1 MGTEEYTQIASPR
14 SPYLVSGPQVVLYA
28 EPTTILDA
36 SAYAALDQTSS
47 AAQMGAIQKDT
58 SSEDAS
64 LIPARQTPVVLMT
77 MSEHFPAG
85 VGIGVGA
92 EGVGF
97 GVGSEEY
104 TQIASPRSPYLVS
117 GPQVASYP
125 VPTTILDASAYAA
138 LDQTS
143 SVAQMG
149 AIQKDTSSEDA
160 SLIPARQIPV
170 VLITMSEHFPAGVG
184 IGVRAEGVGFGV
196 GSEEYTQIASPRSP
210 YLVSGPQV
218 VLYAEPTTILDASAY
233 AALDQTSSAAQMG
246 AIQKDTSSED
256 ASLIPARQIPVVL
269 ITMSEHFPA
278 GVGIGVRAEGVGF
291 GVGSEE
297 YTQIHHAG

>member
-14 SPYLVSGPQVVLYA
+14 SPS
-28 EPTTILDA
+28 
-36 SAYAALDQTSS
+36 
-47 AAQMGAIQKDT
+47 
-58 SSEDAS
+58 
-64 LIPARQTPVVLMT
+64 
-77 MSEHFPAG
+77 
-85 VGIGVGA
+85 
-92 EGVGF
+92 
-97 GVGSEEY
+97 
-104 TQIASPRSPYLVS
+104 LVS

-170 VLITMSEHFPAGVG
+170 VLITMPEQFPVGAG
-184 IGVRAEGVGFGV
+184 IGVGAEGVGFGV
-196 GSEEYTQIASPRSP
+196 GIEEDTQIASPRSP
-210 YLVSGPQV
+210 SLVSGPQV
-218 VLYAEPTTILDASAY
+218 ASYPVPTTILDASAY
-233 AALDQTSSAAQMG
+233 AALDQTPSVAQMG

-269 ITMSEHFPA
+269 MTMPEQFPA
-278 GVGIGVRAEGVGF
+278 GVGIGVGAEGVGF
-291 GVGSEE
+291 GVGTEE
-297 YTQIHHAG
+297 DTQIASPRSPSLVSGPQVASYPVPTTILDASAYAALDQTSSVAQMGAIQKDTSSEDASLIPERQIPVVLMTISEQFPAGCGVGGGVWLRCG